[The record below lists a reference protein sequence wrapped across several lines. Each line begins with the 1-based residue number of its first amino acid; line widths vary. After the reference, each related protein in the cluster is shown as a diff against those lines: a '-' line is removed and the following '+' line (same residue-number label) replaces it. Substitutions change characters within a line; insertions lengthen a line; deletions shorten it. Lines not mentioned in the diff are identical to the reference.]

1 MDFNK
6 RIENIS
12 AYFGGFNIVDN
23 ISILLIKLPQ
33 GWSVFDIN
41 VIRSKY
47 NVNVSEKP
55 EGLYFLIETKDGVD
69 NLFDAVEY
77 VIGLNKALEEK
88 SILLK
93 EKANELRQIFLT
105 EPLEKLKTLQ
115 FTFNE
120 EKSLKSKKNSVK
132 TKKNAEKPEDKLN
145 KVIEEAISDQKD
157 NTKKAVK
164 EENKIQN
171 NKAEVKQQRKK
182 VAADSDN
189 MSFIKNI
196 VEE

>member
-23 ISILLIKLPQ
+23 ISILLIKFPQ